1 MHRRLFGLFAIA
13 AIVASACSS
22 TEATPTAAPTQG
34 ATPTPAPSTSA
45 GGVDITNTSYK
56 PSTPTQTGGS
66 IVIAEWQYPDSV
78 NAYYAQA
85 LSDIEAADSMLNN
98 LWIVTNDLKYVPD
111 LAKDVPTVANG
122 GVEIVGSGMDVKFSL
137 KSGMKWSDDQ
147 PITCADVEATWKWIM
162 DDTQAGLVG
171 GTIGWEDIT
180 AIDGGTGTDCVIHYK
195 ALYSGYLGLISPVL
209 PAHYLSTVPAAKAAT
224 DLYPMGDLASG
235 VYSGPYIPVEA
246 KTDAQITLKPNPNNE
261 TISGHAPYLDSVVWK
276 YYGDADSMILGFK
289 AGEFDVGQN
298 LQDSDLPKL
307 ADLPADQVLAEPAL
321 LYELHAY
328 NNKSLKEKYGDDY
341 VAIIQAL
348 KLATDREAIAAGPLA
363 GTVKVSNN
371 FISPLTWYYKDI
383 DGTTKADPAGA
394 KAKLEAAGWTMGAD
408 GYYAKSGK
416 TLEIEYCTTTRQVRE
431 DTLALVASQMKA
443 VGIKVNVN
451 AKPSIPDVFGG
462 WYDEGS
468 DVKCNIIH
476 GNYDVA
482 EFAYSS
488 PLDPIGGYNVYH
500 SSGIPDNEPHNGQN
514 ITRTSLPDLD
524 AAYDVVKN
532 SVDFDK
538 IRAAMFTIQDIYG
551 DPDQNLFE
559 LPLYYRQDVWIV
571 DSKVQNFT
579 GNPTVF
585 AGEWNIVDWWV
596 K

>member
-85 LSDIEAADSMLNN
+85 LSDIEAADSMFNN
-98 LWIVTNDLKYVPD
+98 LWIVTNDLKYMPD

-348 KLATDREAIAAGPLA
+348 KLATDREAIAAGPLG

-468 DVKCNIIH
+468 DVKCNIVH